1 MDDLIS
7 RQSAIETVNNM
18 RRVCDTED
26 INDYHELLLASFN
39 ELPPRLRNVK
49 LTKNNHSLT
58 LEMAVPKGTKIN
70 RIVVSEL
77 GTNRA
82 TSYYSD

>member
-7 RQSAIETVNNM
+7 RRSAIETVNNM

-26 INDYHELLLASFN
+26 IEDYHELLLASFN

-49 LTKNNHSLT
+49 LIKNNHSLT
-58 LEMAVPKGTKIN
+58 LEMAVPDDVKIG
-70 RIVVSEL
+70 RILVVKL
-77 GTNRA
+77 GTNNKTA
-82 TSYYSD
+82 YYPD